1 VPAKKRRSPQEK
13 KRLSYSRDRRNSY
26 GENDKSSRKNV
37 ARNKRVRHHADR
49 RGQNALLAAGTGPV
63 DEDVEMLLDERVTR
77 RRRRDYWRKCPDTP
91 LGLHVASSLKRRVDR
106 GMSAAGTERAR
117 IEIILR
123 NTSIDGME
131 LSRQGWEWIA
141 TGPEPGSPG
150 QMRWLRTM
158 ATVRA
163 SFLHPSRT
171 RSEAPVAEKAD

>member
-1 VPAKKRRSPQEK
+1 MPAKKRRSPQEK
-13 KRLSYSRDRRNSY
+13 KHLSY
-26 GENDKSSRKNV
+26 
-37 ARNKRVRHHADR
+37 
-49 RGQNALLAAGTGPV
+49 
-63 DEDVEMLLDERVTR
+63 
-77 RRRRDYWRKCPDTP
+77 
-91 LGLHVASSLKRRVDR
+91 
-106 GMSAAGTERAR
+106 
-117 IEIILR
+117 
-123 NTSIDGME
+123 GME